1 MTLMELLIATLVIA
15 GWLAVW
21 IGSQRS
27 LKRECS
33 QLRLEFKGQ
42 IEALSAKLKALQ
54 QTVDN
59 RISATAASSPAGLNA
74 AQEQVN
80 VPPAAE
86 AITPETVAELTEAIA
101 TLLGRKVR
109 IRSVKMMP
117 MPHANVN
124 PWAQQG
130 RVVIQASHNLRGFES

>member
-1 MTLMELLIATLVIA
+1 MTIMELLIAALVIA
-15 GWLAVW
+15 GWLGVW

-27 LKRECS
+27 LKRECGE
-33 QLRLEFKGQ
+33 LRLEFQGQ
-42 IEALSAKLKALQ
+42 IEALSAKLKALE
-54 QTVDN
+54 QTADN
-59 RISATAASSPAGLNA
+59 RMAAAASSQAGSNA
-74 AQEQVN
+74 AQEKASTPQ
-80 VPPAAE
+80 AAD
-86 AITPETVAELTEAIA
+86 AITPETLAALTETIA

-117 MPHANVN
+117 MPNANIN